1 MDSGLRSLAR
11 GPGMTKGG
19 IFQELSH
26 PSGVG
31 ASIWDTG
38 SGKGSNQHA
47 PMPTDVYQERAS
59 EALRRASAS
68 PDMDDR
74 RALRELALCWLR
86 LSDRAEEFRNHAD
99 DARFRA
105 A

>member
-11 GPGMTKGG
+11 GPRNDEKEV
-19 IFQELSH
+19 FQELSH

-31 ASIWDTG
+31 RSIWDTG
-38 SGKGSNQHA
+38 LGKGSNQHA
-47 PMPTDVYQERAS
+47 PHADRGVSGTGPRVS
-59 EALRRASAS
+59 RRASAS

-86 LSDRAEEFRNHAD
+86 LSDRAEEFRNHAKD
-99 DARFRA
+99 PRFRA

>member
-1 MDSGLRSLAR
+1 
-11 GPGMTKGG
+11 
-19 IFQELSH
+19 
-26 PSGVG
+26 
-31 ASIWDTG
+31 
-38 SGKGSNQHA
+38 
-47 PMPTDVYQERAS
+47 MPTDVYQERAS
-59 EALRRASAS
+59 ECLRRASDS

-86 LSDRAEEFRNHAD
+86 LSDRAEEFRNDAE